1 MCANVRQSGSGSD
14 RFLTNDDFNPDV
26 TCFAYPWTHARAP
39 TLSGLPERRP
49 CICPH
54 HLDPVHP
61 DYSHSEIA
69 VYTDGSFDP
78 QDEQPNAKFAV
89 FEVYPGD
96 DALRLIDW
104 YADRVCLDPL
114 DPCWIGATIDS
125 IRAGEATALVW
136 ALLWLCA
143 HGMPTSAM
151 LYSDAS
157 SVLHSGMGLWNFD
170 LEDQLMQRLRATCM
184 LARTMWKSRK
194 LHMAHVKA
202 HDGHVGNE
210 VADLVAR
217 MVRIG
222 KLEAREPPIA
232 HPLWYHGA
240 PPRILN
246 AWLLWEGIDQPTHLP
261 PMQGGHIA
269 TTHPEVCHSG

>member
-1 MCANVRQSGSGSD
+1 MMDWISYVVDIEMTKREVRQHIFECGGATQAPFLPIATECDAERSNLDFDFVSVGSQVSLQAALQDSHSLPPQSAEYAAKISRHDANVEYKLCANVRQSGSGSD

-26 TCFAYPWTHARAP
+26 TCFAYPWTHTRAP
-39 TLSGLPERRP
+39 TLSGLPERHP

-78 QDEQPNAKFAV
+78 QDEQPNATWAFAV

-125 IRAGEATALVW
+125 IRLV
-136 ALLWLCA
+136 
-143 HGMPTSAM
+143 
-151 LYSDAS
+151 
-157 SVLHSGMGLWNFD
+157 
-170 LEDQLMQRLRATCM
+170 RLRHWYGRCYGYVHMVCLLVQCFTVMRALYFTQAWGFGT
-184 LARTMWKSRK
+184 LTSR
-194 LHMAHVKA
+194 
-202 HDGHVGNE
+202 
-210 VADLVAR
+210 
-217 MVRIG
+217 I
-222 KLEAREPPIA
+222 
-232 HPLWYHGA
+232 
-240 PPRILN
+240 
-246 AWLLWEGIDQPTHLP
+246 
-261 PMQGGHIA
+261 
-269 TTHPEVCHSG
+269 S